1 MAPLAPLAAALTST
15 PVPRP
20 PVGMGHNG
28 TRELIFTLLCAVP
41 LAAGLGWAVQRLI
54 KHRDPLLLLC
64 MIGGATSTFVEPLL
78 DINGGVWWPRGS
90 WEAYNLVH
98 VNVPLLVPFVYPW
111 LLGMQGY
118 VAWRAFSRR
127 ADVRTIWRLVGL
139 FAAADILLEWA
150 GLNLDVYAYYG
161 TQPLKILGLPFW
173 YVPLNAGGPLI
184 AGAIFALLRP
194 HFRGPRIAALL
205 GVFPMSFALMY
216 FGCGWPV
223 WLSLQSDWPIGTA
236 TAAAVLTYGL
246 SYLMIRTF
254 MAASGT
260 PGASTV
266 DAAAVDHTAPTAVL
280 VDVFGA

>member
-1 MAPLAPLAAALTST
+1 VTTLGPLAAALTAT

-28 TRELIFTLLCAVP
+28 TRELIFTIICAVP
-41 LAAGLGWAVQRLI
+41 LIAGVGWAVRRLAT
-54 KHRDPLLLLC
+54 HRDPLLLLC
-64 MIGGATSTFVEPLL
+64 LLGGATASVVEPLL

-90 WEAYNLVH
+90 WEAFDFVH

-127 ADVRTIWRLVGL
+127 ADARAIWRLVAI

-161 TQPLKILGLPFW
+161 TQPLKIFGLPFW

-184 AGAIFALLRP
+184 AGAIFSLLRP
-194 HFRGPRIAALL
+194 SFGGPRIVALL

-216 FGCGWPV
+216 FGCGWPM

-236 TAAAVLTYGL
+236 TAAAALTYGL
-246 SYLMIRTF
+246 SYLMIRTV
-254 MAASGT
+254 MAATRT
-260 PGASTV
+260 PGATV
-266 DAAAVDHTAPTAVL
+266 
-280 VDVFGA
+280 VDVADEWQPAPAGSPVNA